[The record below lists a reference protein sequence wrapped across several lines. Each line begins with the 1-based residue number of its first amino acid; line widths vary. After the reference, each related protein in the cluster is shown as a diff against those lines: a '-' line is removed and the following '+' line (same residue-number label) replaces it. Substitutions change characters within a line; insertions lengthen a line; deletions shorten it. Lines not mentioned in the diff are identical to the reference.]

1 MYKIEEAK
9 YEGYLWW
16 SNSKIPVI
24 YNGTKPLS
32 LQLDDNNNPFII
44 EGNLWN
50 ADKCESIYIR
60 YIDGQHLVRSIIVSE
75 EEWYG
80 IDDKSLLLDKL
91 GERKVT
97 TTRKEFLAHRIPNV
111 SRLRFLQYWETEK
124 DECCEGMYALK
135 PKRLVFVGFNDWK
148 K

>member
-1 MYKIEEAK
+1 MDKIEEAK

-16 SNSKIPVI
+16 SDSKIPVV
-24 YNGTKPLS
+24 YNGTEPLS
-32 LQLDDNNNPFII
+32 LQLDDNSNPFII

-50 ADKCESIYIR
+50 ADKRQSIYIR

-75 EEWYG
+75 EEWCG
-80 IDDKSLLLDKL
+80 IDDKNILLDKL
-91 GERKVT
+91 GERKVA
-97 TTRKEFLAHRIPNV
+97 TTRKDFLAHRIPNV
-111 SRLRFLQYWETEK
+111 SRLRFLQYWEAEE
-124 DECCEGMYALK
+124 DECCEGMLALK